1 MISDATNKNNSSSNK
16 WAAIK
21 LIAGAVFILIFVGY
35 TTLVA
40 LPRLSSGVDDI
51 KTNVAS
57 YKKMLAI
64 AADQDDSA
72 EKAAF
77 VAFTTKAVED
87 DYMDA
92 NERKKSMQLYMAM
105 LKTIEPTECM
115 HPILKKTVGSW
126 MREDWLN
133 AIQKR
138 IDDKPC
144 HIK

>member
-1 MISDATNKNNSSSNK
+1 MISDATNKNNSNKK
-16 WAAIK
+16 WAVIK
-21 LIAGAVFILIFVGY
+21 LIAGAVFILIFVAY
-35 TTLVA
+35 TALVA
-40 LPRLSSGVDDI
+40 LPGLSSGVDDM

-64 AADQDDSA
+64 AEGEDDSA

-77 VAFTTKAVED
+77 VAFTAKAIED

-92 NERKKSMQLYMAM
+92 SERKKSMQLYIAM
-105 LKTIEPTECM
+105 LKAIEPTECM